1 MVKGIHRTFHLP
13 GFELTTLVAGLALI
27 AQVAIIPTPIYDHNG
42 PFFFY
47 IECMK
52 LEQNRKKKVG
62 KYKISEKLI
71 IIECLQITHNDSITY
86 NKNIYEQQ
94 EI

>member
-1 MVKGIHRTFHLP
+1 MVKGIHRTSRLP
-13 GFELTTLVAGLALI
+13 GFELTTLVVIGTDCI
-27 AQVAIIPTPIYDHNG
+27 GSNKSNSHIRSQRS
-42 PFFFY
+42 FFY

-52 LEQNRKKKVG
+52 LEQNRKQKVG

-86 NKNIYEQQ
+86 NKNIYEQ
-94 EI
+94 